1 MPSCTSCGSSNIETD
16 HARGSAVCTNCG
28 MVLED
33 NIIMAEVS
41 FMENDKGGSGVVGQ
55 FVNADGGKM
64 FSLGSSSYHH
74 GFGRDSKAVTLQNGK
89 RSISSLAAS
98 LALNS
103 SHVEAAYSYFKLAVE
118 HKFIQGRRTESVVA
132 ACLYIECRKQQTSHM
147 LLDFSDIL
155 QTNVYV
161 LGAVYLKLCQKL
173 RVRLPVVDPSLYIV
187 RFSHRLE
194 FNEKTHEVSMTAMRL
209 VQRMKRDW
217 IQVGR
222 RPAGICGAALLIA
235 ARLHG
240 FSRTQGEIIEV
251 VRICNATLRRRLEE
265 FSDTPSSELTPQ
277 EFQEIDLEEE
287 ADPPSYQSARRKKA
301 VEELEKLAES
311 TDFRALEDPDDPS
324 AAGPDATAA
333 GASAVPGA
341 ARVAAAGT
349 AHSQDLEGDLATLSD
364 VDDDEINDAIMG
376 EEEIKEKERVWNEMN
391 KDFLEQQAAKEE
403 QMVKDKEAGVVKREP
418 KKRKRRPLRPS
429 EPAANAEEA
438 LQQMLA
444 QKKVSKKLNYAVL
457 EGLTM
462 PSGLSSNS
470 NMVTLTL
477 GTGAAGENVVPESEV
492 LYEGEGEGAQGV
504 VGADFA
510 AEEGGEED
518 GYGDYYDG
526 GGDEDFG

>member
-277 EFQEIDLEEE
+277 VPGGGGRPAVVPERAPQEGRRGDSSL
-287 ADPPSYQSARRKKA
+287 PSQRTSVLSRTLTTPVPLARMPLPLVRVLCLARHGWQQRGRLTRKTWRETWPRCRTSTMTRSMTPSWARRK
-301 VEELEKLAES
+301 S
-311 TDFRALEDPDDPS
+311 
-324 AAGPDATAA
+324 
-333 GASAVPGA
+333 
-341 ARVAAAGT
+341 
-349 AHSQDLEGDLATLSD
+349 
-364 VDDDEINDAIMG
+364 
-376 EEEIKEKERVWNEMN
+376 
-391 KDFLEQQAAKEE
+391 
-403 QMVKDKEAGVVKREP
+403 
-418 KKRKRRPLRPS
+418 KRRS
-429 EPAANAEEA
+429 AC
-438 LQQMLA
+438 
-444 QKKVSKKLNYAVL
+444 
-457 EGLTM
+457 
-462 PSGLSSNS
+462 
-470 NMVTLTL
+470 
-477 GTGAAGENVVPESEV
+477 GTR
-492 LYEGEGEGAQGV
+492 
-504 VGADFA
+504 
-510 AEEGGEED
+510 
-518 GYGDYYDG
+518 
-526 GGDEDFG
+526 